1 MAYAYGYVESFYSLK
16 RRVCTYF
23 TFSFCRCLSFWHFL
37 SSDTVCFQFLS
48 KSARRMGL
56 LSFVYLHFHV
66 DEKIP
71 FNRIHSK

>member
-1 MAYAYGYVESFYSLK
+1 MFFFLAFSILGYSL
-16 RRVCTYF
+16 
-23 TFSFCRCLSFWHFL
+23 
-37 SSDTVCFQFLS
+37 FQFLS